1 MKKLLAVL
9 LALAIA
15 LGGTMTN
22 ISHAEPELDKDLEV
36 IILRL
41 KKLFNISDAY
51 DEFTQSLE
59 SNNEQTNFYLNWRD
73 TNNQLPNISITTDGD
88 GFVKSYSMYYDSVTD
103 KSKWINKIDA
113 ENTARQWINKIA
125 PDIISKIKL
134 KETNL
139 PLYIGDDAY
148 NFDFYRVENNIPFYD
163 NNLNIRIN
171 KYTGELNSYNANW
184 DKEIE
189 FPKGTPISKEKA
201 KEAFKQDIGLH
212 LIYKNSYAMYGLPR
226 PGEMKYFL
234 AYSTLTNN
242 KAIDAFTGKAIDV
255 GYYRMFT
262 DTKVESVAM
271 ADGGLTPLEKEQVD
285 KLKGLKTIK
294 EIENIGRKVLEL
306 DDSFKLENE
315 NLFQSWNNV
324 DEFQWMLSFRKYV
337 DENNVKDANIS
348 LNAKTGELISFNQYL
363 YQEPEAKPAID
374 KKQSLELAKEYIN
387 KNLKDKVGELDY
399 IEEENKDGA
408 LNYNF
413 RFIRKTDGVY
423 IENDGV
429 NITID
434 AVNKKVV
441 SFYLNWYKG
450 KLPSK
455 ANIITLDKAYEILFE
470 KIDYQLRYVK
480 LSKNDNQFGNIDDQ
494 VEIKLVYDFNLDNQV
509 IIHPATGN
517 FLDNQ
522 GNEYKD
528 NWITEYTDIQN
539 SYAKKQI
546 ETLSEYGIAFKESK
560 FRPKDEMKQ
569 SEFLFLLW
577 KSLNNSPVE
586 YKDYQDEMYK
596 QLKNMKIVRD
606 GDKDRN
612 SSITKEDAV
621 IYLIRTLSYD
631 KIADA
636 ETIFE
641 DIWKDS
647 ESITTGLKGYLNI
660 AYALGIVKGDGETN
674 NINPHYILKRED
686 GASIIYN
693 YLFMK

>member
-1 MKKLLAVL
+1 MKKIFVVL
-9 LALAIA
+9 LALTIA

-22 ISHAEPELDKDLEV
+22 ISYAEPELNKDLEV
-36 IILRL
+36 IIL
-41 KKLFNISDAY
+41 KVKNLFDISDDY
-51 DEFTQSLE
+51 DGFSQSLE
-59 SNNEQTNFYLNWRD
+59 SNNEQTNFYLNWTDSR
-73 TNNQLPNISITTDGD
+73 NELPNINITTDGD
-88 GFVKSYSMYYDSVTD
+88 GFVKSFSKYYDSVVD
-103 KSKWINKIDA
+103 KSKWINKVDA
-113 ENTARQWINKIA
+113 ENRAREWINKIS
-125 PDIISKIKL
+125 PNISNMIKL
-134 KETNL
+134 KETNA
-139 PLYIGDDAY
+139 PLYIGDDSY

-171 KYTGELNSYNANW
+171 KYTGELNSYYANW

-189 FPKGTPISKEKA
+189 FPKGTPIAKEKA
-201 KEAFKQDIGLH
+201 IEAFKEEIGLH

-234 AYSTLTNN
+234 AYSTLNNN

-255 GYYRMFT
+255 GYYRFYGGV
-262 DTKVESVAM
+262 KEESLAVS
-271 ADGGLTPLEKEQVD
+271 DGGLTPLEKEQVD

-294 EIENIGRKVLEL
+294 EIESIGRKILEL

-363 YQEPEAKPAID
+363 YQEPDAKPQID
-374 KKQSLELAKEYIN
+374 KKQALDLAKEYIN
-387 KNLKDKVGELDY
+387 KNLRDKVGELEY
-399 IEEENKDGA
+399 IEEANKDGA

-413 RFIRKTDGVY
+413 RFIRKTDGIY

-441 SFYLNWYKG
+441 SYYLNWYRG

-455 ANIITLDKAYEILFE
+455 DNIITLDKAYEILFE
-470 KIDYQLRYVK
+470 KIDYQLKYVK
-480 LSKNDNQFGNIDDQ
+480 VSKNDNEFGNIDDQ
-494 VEIKLVYDFNLDNQV
+494 VEIKLVYDFNWENQV
-509 IIHPATGN
+509 IIDPATGN

-522 GNEYKD
+522 GNEYKE

-546 ETLSEYGIAFKESK
+546 ETLSEYGIAFKESE
-560 FRPKDEMKQ
+560 FRPKDDMKQ

-577 KSLNNSPVE
+577 KSLNNSPAE
-586 YKDYQDEMYK
+586 YKDSQDEMYK

-606 GDKDRN
+606 GDKGKN
-612 SSITKEDAV
+612 SSISKEDAV
-621 IYLIRTLSYD
+621 VYVIRTLNYD

-660 AYALGIVKGDGETN
+660 AYALGIVRGDGKTN